1 MLMMWGLA
9 PQLGSK
15 ALCSSL
21 GLCSLICAPF
31 VVIFWRL
38 SMYKHKMSALGGAH
52 VAQILFVTTNFGRV
66 YDSLVI
72 GMKLAMFG

>member
-1 MLMMWGLA
+1 
-9 PQLGSK
+9 
-15 ALCSSL
+15 
-21 GLCSLICAPF
+21 
-31 VVIFWRL
+31 
-38 SMYKHKMSALGGAH
+38 MYKHKMSALGGAH